1 MVPLRQPGLYQVL
14 EGIGEEQVQGDVQPI
29 DILTLSETTS
39 NTDVQPIVTNLNSY
53 YNGAAVYARAPIK
66 PPRTAAT
73 MTATGPMRW
82 CTIPPH

>member
-1 MVPLRQPGLYQVL
+1 MVPLRQRAGLYQVL

-53 YNGAAVYARAPIK
+53 YNGCRLCREPLSSH
-66 PPRTAAT
+66 PGRQQ
-73 MTATGPMRW
+73 R
-82 CTIPPH
+82 